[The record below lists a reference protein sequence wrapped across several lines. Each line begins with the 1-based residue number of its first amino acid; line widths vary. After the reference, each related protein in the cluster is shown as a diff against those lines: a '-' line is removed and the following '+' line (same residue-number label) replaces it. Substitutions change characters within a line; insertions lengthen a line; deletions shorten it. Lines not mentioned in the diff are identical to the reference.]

1 MQGYLRYYLAKIFL
15 GSLNCL
21 APWGET
27 ADTHL
32 VFKLGYTKITLR
44 KSLTKVG
51 DFLTLS
57 DLSRALSR
65 EVEGFAMIF

>member
-15 GSLNCL
+15 GSLYSFV
-21 APWGET
+21 PWDES

-44 KSLTKVG
+44 KVPTSVG
-51 DFLTLS
+51 FFLLS
-57 DLSRALSR
+57 
-65 EVEGFAMIF
+65 IH